1 MSFCLPVGGVV
12 VAFSSGFS
20 PASLDTSQNLPEVLR
35 ELFHLY
41 MLIYIQIIIDLE
53 ALSLVKILS

>member
-1 MSFCLPVGGVV
+1 M